1 MNGIKRFA
9 FGLMMMLLT
18 SCTRQQSMAMPTPAA
33 LPTPAPGK
41 ITVLNLMAPVAPA
54 GMTNGSIYF
63 TLQNGTDQPLHLQG
77 AWADVAEALSFHETV
92 DDNGV
97 MRMIPRPEGFT
108 VPAGASLVLETGGKH
123 LMLEKLRK
131 PMAAGEQFTLTLT
144 FATDD
149 PLTLT
154 VPVMDHGAQPMDH
167 STMHHSK

>member
-1 MNGIKRFA
+1 MNQRYRIS
-9 FGLMMMLLT
+9 LILSLLLLS
-18 SCTRQQSMAMPTPAA
+18 SCARQQNMAMPAPTAI
-33 LPTPAPGK
+33 PTPAPGK

-63 TLQNGTDQPLHLQG
+63 TLQNGADQPLHLQS
-77 AWADVAEALSFHETV
+77 AQADVAAALSFHETV

-108 VPAGASLVLETGGKH
+108 VPAGATLVLETGGKH

-131 PMAAGEQFTLTLT
+131 PLAAGEQFTLTLT
-144 FATDD
+144 FATAD

-167 STMHHSK
+167 STMHHGK